1 MTTQRNR
8 SGGRP
13 TLDEV
18 AALAGVGR
26 GTVSRVVN
34 GSPQVSP
41 AARAA
46 VERAIVKLGYVPNR
60 AARSLVTRRTDSVA
74 LVVSESEERVFGEPF
89 FAGIVRGISSSLL
102 ETPLQLWL
110 AMAQS
115 PAERER
121 VEHHLTN
128 QHVDGVLLLSL
139 HDADPLPTLLAERDL
154 PVVLGGRPARMMPLH
169 TVSRPGDRR
178 ARLAG
183 RTLADTAVSLAT
195 LDRSDVAHLAASLA
209 PLDGAGVPWFV
220 DVDNASGARQ
230 AAAHLV
236 AAGRRRLASVAGP
249 QDMGVGLARLTG
261 FREACGEAGL
271 PADEDLIAY
280 GDFSEPSGV
289 AAMRQLLAR
298 RPDLDAVFV
307 ASDLMAAG
315 ALRALREAG
324 KRVPEDVAVV
334 GFEDSA
340 VARQTDPPLT
350 TVHQPV
356 EEMGRQMARLL
367 VSRIRGDELTQP
379 YVLLETHLVVR
390 QSA

>member
-1 MTTQRNR
+1 MTAQRAR

-74 LVVSESEERVFGEPF
+74 LVVSESEARVFGEPF
-89 FAGIVRGISSSLL
+89 FAGIVRGISSGLL
-102 ETPLQLWL
+102 ETSLQLWL

-121 VEHHLTN
+121 VESHLTN
-128 QHVDGVLLLSL
+128 QHVDGVLLLSM
-139 HDADPLPTLLAERDL
+139 HDADPLPSLLRERGL
-154 PVVLGGRPARMMPLH
+154 PFVLGGRPARMMSAQAL
-169 TVSRPGDRR
+169 RGYGD
-178 ARLAG
+178 G
-183 RTLADTAVSLAT
+183 DQDSV
-195 LDRSDVAHLAASLA
+195 
-209 PLDGAGVPWFV
+209 WFV
-220 DVDNASGARQ
+220 DPDNVSGARQ
-230 AAAHLV
+230 AVAHLF
-236 AAGRRRLASVAGP
+236 ASGRRRIAHVAGP

-261 FREACGEAGL
+261 YRDACAEVGL
-271 PADEDLIAY
+271 PVDETLIQY

-289 AAMRQLLAR
+289 AAMRQLLAI

-324 KRVPEDVAVV
+324 RRVPADVAVV

-367 VSRIRGDELTQP
+367 VSRIRGEERARP

-390 QSA
+390 QSG

>member
-1 MTTQRNR
+1 MTTQRPR
-8 SGGRP
+8 SAGRP

-41 AARAA
+41 TARAA

-89 FAGIVRGISSSLL
+89 FAGIVRGISSGLL
-102 ETPLQLWL
+102 DTPLQLWL

-121 VEHHLTN
+121 VEHHLTS

-139 HDADPLPTLLAERDL
+139 HDSDPLPTLLADRQL
-154 PVVLGGRPARMMPLH
+154 PVVLGGRPARMMPPDPAD
-169 TVSRPGDRR
+169 SNDKRPQP
-178 ARLAG
+178 ALG
-183 RTLADTAVSLAT
+183 R
-195 LDRSDVAHLAASLA
+195 SLA
-209 PLDGAGVPWFV
+209 PLEPPKATASDGPDGAKLPAWFV
-220 DVDNASGARQ
+220 DVDNAGGARQ
-230 AAAHLV
+230 AVAHL
-236 AAGRRRLASVAGP
+236 AASGRRRIANIAGP
-249 QDMGVGLARLTG
+249 QDMGVGLARLAG
-261 FREACGEAGL
+261 YREACAEAGL
-271 PADEDLIAY
+271 PTDEDMIAY

-298 RPDLDAVFV
+298 RPDLDAVFI

-315 ALRALREAG
+315 ALRALKEAG
-324 KRVPEDVAVV
+324 KRMPEDVAVV

-367 VSRIRGDELTQP
+367 VSRIREDQLAQP
-379 YVLLETHLVVR
+379 YVLLDTHLVVR

>member
-1 MTTQRNR
+1 MTTQRPR
-8 SGGRP
+8 SAGRP

-89 FAGIVRGISSSLL
+89 FAGIVRGISSGLL
-102 ETPLQLWL
+102 DSPLQLWL

-121 VEHHLTN
+121 VEHHLTS

-139 HDADPLPTLLAERDL
+139 HDSDPLPTLLSERQL
-154 PVVLGGRPARMMPLH
+154 PVVLGGRPARMMPPAWSDPG
-169 TVSRPGDRR
+169 SR
-178 ARLAG
+178 
-183 RTLADTAVSLAT
+183 VSLDGDGTAGK
-195 LDRSDVAHLAASLA
+195 LA
-209 PLDGAGVPWFV
+209 PADAKRGGTGEAKLEPWFV
-220 DVDNASGARQ
+220 DVDNAGGARQ
-230 AAAHLV
+230 AVAHL
-236 AAGRRRLASVAGP
+236 AASGRRRVANIAGP
-249 QDMGVGLARLTG
+249 QDMGVGLARLAG
-261 FREACGEAGL
+261 YREACAEAGL
-271 PADEDLIAY
+271 PIDEDMIAY

-298 RPDLDAVFV
+298 RPDLDAVFI

-367 VSRIRGDELTQP
+367 VSRIREDQLAQP
-379 YVLLETHLVVR
+379 FVLLDTHLVVR

>member
-1 MTTQRNR
+1 MTTQRAR
-8 SGGRP
+8 SAGRP

-89 FAGIVRGISSSLL
+89 FAGIVRGISSALL

-139 HDADPLPTLLAERDL
+139 HDSDPLPALLTERGL
-154 PVVLGGRPARMMPLH
+154 PAVLGGRPAWMLSPPEQRQ
-169 TVSRPGDRR
+169 
-178 ARLAG
+178 
-183 RTLADTAVSLAT
+183 
-195 LDRSDVAHLAASLA
+195 RSA
-209 PLDGAGVPWFV
+209 PEAWFV
-220 DVDNASGARQ
+220 DVDNAGGARQ
-230 AAAHLV
+230 AVGHLV
-236 AAGRRRLASVAGP
+236 AAGRSRIASIAGP
-249 QDMGVGLARLTG
+249 QDMGVGLARLAG
-261 FREACGEAGL
+261 HREACAAAGL
-271 PADEDLIAY
+271 PADEKLIAY
-280 GDFSEPSGV
+280 GDFSQASGV
-289 AAMRQLLAR
+289 AGMRQLLTR

-315 ALRALREAG
+315 ALQVLREAG
-324 KRVPEDVAVV
+324 RRVPADVALV

-350 TVHQPV
+350 TVHQSV

-367 VSRIRGDELTQP
+367 VTRIRGEQP
-379 YVLLETHLVVR
+379 ATRSVLLETHLVVR
-390 QSA
+390 ESA

>member
-1 MTTQRNR
+1 
-8 SGGRP
+8 
-13 TLDEV
+13 
-18 AALAGVGR
+18 
-26 GTVSRVVN
+26 VVN

-89 FAGIVRGISSSLL
+89 FAGIVRGISSGLL

-121 VEHHLTN
+121 VEHHLTS
-128 QHVDGVLLLSL
+128 QHVDGVLLLSM
-139 HDADPLPTLLAERDL
+139 HDSDPLPTLLSERDL
-154 PVVLGGRPARMMPLH
+154 PVVLGGRPARMVSPKTELPTTAPVWSPTPLNS
-169 TVSRPGDRR
+169 VDGPESP
-178 ARLAG
+178 
-183 RTLADTAVSLAT
+183 
-195 LDRSDVAHLAASLA
+195 
-209 PLDGAGVPWFV
+209 DGAKTPAWFV
-220 DVDNASGARQ
+220 DVDNAGGARQ
-230 AAAHLV
+230 AVAHL
-236 AAGRRRLASVAGP
+236 AASGRSRIASVAGP
-249 QDMGVGLARLTG
+249 QDMGVGLTRLAG
-261 FREACGEAGL
+261 YREACVEAGL
-271 PADEDLIAY
+271 PIDEDSIAY

-298 RPDLDAVFV
+298 RPDLDAVFI
-307 ASDLMAAG
+307 ASDLMAVG

-324 KRVPEDVAVV
+324 KRVPDDVAVV

-340 VARQTDPPLT
+340 LARQTDPPLT

-356 EEMGRQMARLL
+356 EEFGRQMARLL
-367 VSRIRGDELTQP
+367 VSRIRGDQLAKP
-379 YVLLETHLVVR
+379 YVLLDTHLVVR